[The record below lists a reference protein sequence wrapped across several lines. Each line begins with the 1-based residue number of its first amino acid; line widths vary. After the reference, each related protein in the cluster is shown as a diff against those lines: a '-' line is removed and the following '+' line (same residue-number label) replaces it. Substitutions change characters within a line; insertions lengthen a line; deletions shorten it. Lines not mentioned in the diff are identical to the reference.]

1 MSGIIPKDEV
11 PTFERWQIGSFDG
24 RPAPRTKP
32 ATPPAPAPSAE
43 ARPVIETV
51 EPMPQFTLP
60 TAEDIERMHEEA
72 RAAGYQ
78 AGYAEGQAAA
88 EQLCREAAATEA
100 RRFLALATNLQQ
112 ALDELDQQVA
122 DQLLAL
128 AVEIAARVV
137 GSTIAVKEDL
147 LLPVIR
153 EAIAALPVNHS
164 HVTLRLHPEDA
175 ARVRAQLGEQLIQ
188 TGTQIV
194 EDGEV
199 SPGGCLIRAG
209 SSEVD
214 ASLETRWRRVLEAL
228 GAEPRP
234 WTNP

>member
-1 MSGIIPKDEV
+1 MSGIIPKEEV

-24 RPAPRTKP
+24 RPTPRAQP
-32 ATPPAPAPSAE
+32 ETPSVPPPSAE

-51 EPMPQFTLP
+51 EPIPQFALP

-78 AGYAEGQAAA
+78 SGYEEGRSAA
-88 EQLCREAAATEA
+88 EQQGRAAAATEA
-100 RRFLALATNLQQ
+100 RRFLALADNLQR
-112 ALDELDQQVA
+112 AINGMEQQVA

-128 AVEIAARVV
+128 AVGIAERVV
-137 GSTIAVKEDL
+137 GSAIAIKEDL
-147 LLPVIR
+147 LLPIIR

-175 ARVRAQLGEQLIQ
+175 ARVRSLLGEQLTQ

-199 SPGGCLIRAG
+199 SIGGCLIRAG
-209 SSEVD
+209 TSEVD
-214 ASLETRWRRVLEAL
+214 ASLETRWRRVLESL
-228 GAEPRP
+228 GGDPRP
-234 WTNP
+234 WTTP